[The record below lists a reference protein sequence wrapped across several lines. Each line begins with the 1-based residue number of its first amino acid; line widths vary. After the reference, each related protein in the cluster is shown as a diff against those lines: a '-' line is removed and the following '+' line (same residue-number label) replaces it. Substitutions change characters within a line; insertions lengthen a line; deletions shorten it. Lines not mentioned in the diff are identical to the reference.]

1 MIGLV
6 LVFFLLSKE
15 DFRRNGAD
23 VEGVLS
29 LDDLMPWPACPNL
42 PPPPG
47 LQYGK
52 I

>member
-6 LVFFLLSKE
+6 VVFFSFGE

-23 VEGVLS
+23 VVNVLS
-29 LDDLMPWPACPNL
+29 LDDLMPWPARPTL